1 MSAVTITAA
10 GGDRYLVAGPL
21 LFQTVA
27 EARMLGL
34 RLLSE
39 RERLVLDLSGVVQSD
54 SAALALL
61 IEWMREARRRGTGV
75 HFENVPSQLQA
86 IARASQVDQFLP

>member
-1 MSAVTITAA
+1 MTAA
-10 GGDRYLVAGPL
+10 GRDRYLVSGPL

-39 RERLVLDLSGVVQSD
+39 RERLVFDLSGVVQSD

-61 IEWMREARRRGTGV
+61 IEWMREARRQGTGV
-75 HFENVPSQLQA
+75 HFENIPGQLRA
-86 IARASQVDQFLP
+86 IALASQVDQFLP